1 MIRKKKNNIIYHIL
15 TLLGGILMLYPL
27 IWMLMSSF
35 KETNTIINTATQLFP
50 EVVTFDNYQNGWR
63 GVSHTTFGVF
73 IKNTAFVTLT
83 VVFGSLLSSS
93 LMAYGLSRL
102 RFKGRNIL
110 FALVLLTMMLPEQV
124 MMIPQYLWY
133 HNLGWVN
140 SFKPLIIPY
149 FFAIQGFF
157 VYLLMNFING
167 IPRELDEAAKI
178 DGCSYYTIFTKIFV
192 PLMKP
197 GLGTVAIFAF
207 INRWN
212 DYMAP
217 LLYLKKTKMY
227 TISIALKLY
236 CDPSSTSDY
245 GAMFAMSTISLVPV
259 LLIFIFLQ
267 KYLVE
272 GMSTQG
278 LKG

>member
-93 LMAYGLSRL
+93 LVAYGLSRL

-178 DGCSYYTIFTKIFV
+178 DGCSYYTI
-192 PLMKP
+192 
-197 GLGTVAIFAF
+197 
-207 INRWN
+207 NRWN

>member
-1 MIRKKKNNIIYHIL
+1 MIRKKRNNIIYHIL

-35 KETNTIINTATQLFP
+35 KETNTIINTATQLIP
-50 EVVTFDNYQNGWR
+50 ESITFDNYQNGWR

-73 IKNTAFVTLT
+73 IKNTIFVTLT

-93 LMAYGLSRL
+93 LVAYGLSRL

-157 VYLLMNFING
+157 VYLLMNFIDG

-178 DGCSYYTIFTKIFV
+178 DGCSYYTIFTKILV